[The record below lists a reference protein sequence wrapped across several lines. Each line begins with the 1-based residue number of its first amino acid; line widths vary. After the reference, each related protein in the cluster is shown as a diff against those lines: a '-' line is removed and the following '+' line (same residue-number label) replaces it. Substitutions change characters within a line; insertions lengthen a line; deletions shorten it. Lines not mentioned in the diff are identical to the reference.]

1 MPAATVTNNAT
12 GILASNLASGAA
24 VLTLQTGQGA
34 RFPTISGGA
43 YFWATLIDAS
53 NNIEIVRCIT
63 HAAAADTFTIV
74 RAQQD
79 TTAKAYVAGD
89 RFEMRVTR
97 EHFNEKV
104 SKTGDSVQGNLL
116 VEGKL
121 STTTDPVAEVDV
133 VNLGYLERYANNLRV
148 DYTKPIFVTLWG
160 IVFTAT
166 DESTYALI
174 TANSF
179 AATEMPY
186 FGSGGGRGGGAGL
199 IRFPDYPHYAGT
211 SKITSYIQY
220 SVAIDTIENIT
231 IGLTDDGRLV
241 GTGLSGVGHWGLGN
255 TTDLQEFRIIARP
268 SDFGD
273 NKIIKYQTNNGRR
286 AIAEA
291 NTTIWLLTEDG
302 SVWAAGEGATGAL
315 GRGSTA
321 DSNVWVQTQTSAG
334 VPITD
339 VADIYAPGYTTS
351 PMILARKT
359 DGTWW
364 GLGDGP
370 AGILGGGVVTDRNF
384 WTQIT
389 ELPTTAVRKVRF
401 TGVNT
406 TTACYIL
413 FEDNTLWSSGAN
425 TSGNQAQGNT
435 TLKTTYTEIASSVS
449 DFWAGPDEGIV
460 NTTVWYKATD
470 GTLYTVGESN
480 QYQTLMGN
488 TTDKTT
494 FSPATDIPS
503 GFDLDAVWPL
513 VCAETVFA
521 AWQRWIHPTT
531 GEQRIYA
538 IGYANDGT
546 LGTNNFAATTVN
558 ANINNFLPVQPH
570 EIAWMGGMH
579 WSNASFKGLG
589 WMVDIDGVLYAS
601 GRLYTANTTP
611 TYSLTN
617 FPFNDGGALGG
628 SEFFMPVPLYGAVG
642 T

>member
-12 GILASNLASGAA
+12 GVLASGILSGATS
-24 VLTLQTGQGA
+24 LTLQSGQGA
-34 RFPTISGGA
+34 RFPTITGTN

-53 NNIEIVRCIT
+53 NNIEIVKCT
-63 HAAAADTFTIV
+63 AHTAASDTFTIT

-79 TTAKAYVAGD
+79 TTAKAYLAGD

-104 SKTGDSVQGNLL
+104 SKAGDSVQGDLS
-116 VEGKL
+116 VEGTL
-121 STTTDPVAEVDV
+121 STPNNPVAEHDV
-133 VNLGYLERYANNLRV
+133 VNLGYLERYANNLLV

-160 IVFTAT
+160 LVFTAT
-166 DESTYALI
+166 DGRTYALI

-179 AATEMPY
+179 AVTEMPY

-199 IRFPDYPHYAGT
+199 IRFPDYPHFAG
-211 SKITSYIQY
+211 SAKVNSYIQY
-220 SVAIDTIENIT
+220 SVAIDAAENIT
-231 IGLTDDGRLV
+231 IGLTDDGRLI
-241 GTGLSGVGHWGLGN
+241 GTGLTGAGHWGLGN

-268 SDFGD
+268 SDFGG

-315 GRGSTA
+315 GRGSTI
-321 DSNVWVQTQTSAG
+321 DSTTWIRTETSAG
-334 VPITD
+334 VPITN
-339 VADIYAPGYTTS
+339 VADIYAPGFTTS

-370 AGILGGGVVTDRNF
+370 AGILGGGVVTDRTF

-406 TTACYIL
+406 DTAAFIL
-413 FEDNTLWSSGAN
+413 FEDNTLWGAGVNGSGQQA
-425 TSGNQAQGNT
+425 TGNLTRQ
-435 TLKTTYTEIASSVS
+435 TTYRQMASSVS
-449 DFWAGPDEGIV
+449 EFWAGPDEGIT
-460 NTTVWYKATD
+460 NATVWIKTTA
-470 GTLYTVGESN
+470 GVLETVGESN

-494 FSPATDIPS
+494 FSAATDIPS
-503 GFDLDAVWPL
+503 GFTLQQVWPL
-513 VCAETVFA
+513 VAAETVFA
-521 AWQRWIHPTT
+521 AWQLWEDTST

-558 ANINNFLPVQPH
+558 VNINDFLPVQPH
-570 EIAWMGGMH
+570 EIAWMGGYH
-579 WSNASFKGLG
+579 YTTATYKGLG
-589 WMVDIDGVLYAS
+589 WMVDTDGVLYAS
-601 GRLYTANTTP
+601 GRLQTANTTP
-611 TYSLTN
+611 SYSATN
-617 FPFNDGGALGG
+617 FPFSDGGASGG